1 MSFKLTTKY
10 KVGRGAKIGDNNFSE
25 MFSAV
30 ALEIR
35 TLPDDRM
42 KREKLIG
49 ILKQQMRP
57 ILTAVKQNT
66 PVADKPVKFRGKEY
80 PPQNLKKSMAIK
92 TSPVKNYPNVLVGP
106 RTGIKAKYDGFYA
119 FWIQYGTVHQA
130 PNDFIDK
137 AASPLLAAR
146 EAAIAKAIDPYIG
159 KEIKKLK
166 L

>member
-1 MSFKLTTKY
+1 M
-10 KVGRGAKIGDNNFSE
+10 GREKNIKIEGFE
-25 MFSAV
+25 EVFA
-30 ALEIR
+30 EIK
-35 TLPDDRM
+35 TLPDD
-42 KREKLIG
+42 KVKKQKLLK
-49 ILKQQMRP
+49 ILRTQMRP

-106 RTGIKAKYDGFYA
+106 RMGIKAKHDGFYA
-119 FWIQYGTVHQA
+119 FWIQYGTVHQS

-146 EAAIAKAIDPYIG
+146 EAAIAKAIDPYMG